1 MPEIALLTEE
11 QAQGKTKEIFND
23 IKDTLGTPLIHPF
36 FNILAP
42 FEPYFQKA
50 WEQLKPNI
58 TSPYFETFSSQVRFQ
73 LEDGI
78 KGNFFMPDHI
88 INLVRMGLQDY
99 KKEVQRIVGFFYYQ
113 DANLIILSAC
123 LNSAWVGS
131 IIGGSVPSPRG
142 RYSPPEIYRILR
154 RMEIPLISE
163 EEIATQEKI
172 GSIFTDIQATLGTLY
187 LPPDFRALACWPAY
201 LEYAWTKTKP
211 YLTHRK
217 FAPLKQKVKDF
228 LSQGIRDLPYSI
240 RLSEEGVKAL
250 GVSQE
255 QTEQLKRLLDHL
267 HEGMVSTA
275 LALACLK
282 VGLSIKGI

>member
-1 MPEIALLTEE
+1 MPEITLLTEE
-11 QAQGKTKEIFND
+11 RAQGKTKEIFDD
-23 IKDTLGTPLIHPF
+23 IKDTLGTPFIHPF

-42 FEPYFQKA
+42 FELYFQKA

-58 TSPYFETFSSQVRFQ
+58 THPYFETLSSKVRFQ
-73 LEDGI
+73 LEDSI

-88 INLVRMGLQDY
+88 INLVRLGLQDH
-99 KKEVQRIVGFFYYQ
+99 KREVQRVVGFFYYQ
-113 DANLIILSAC
+113 NANLILLSSC
-123 LNSAWVGS
+123 LNSALIGS
-131 IIGGSVPSPRG
+131 PVGGSVPLPRG
-142 RYSPPEIYRILR
+142 RYSPPEIRQILR
-154 RMEIPLISE
+154 KMEIPLIGE
-163 EEIATQEKI
+163 EEIANQEKVGEI
-172 GSIFTDIQATLGTLY
+172 CTDIQATLNTLY
-187 LPPDFRALACWPAY
+187 LPPDFRALARWPAY

-217 FAPLKQKVKDF
+217 FAPLKQQVKDF
-228 LSQGIRDLPYSI
+228 LSQGIRDLPYPI
-240 RLSEEGVKAL
+240 QLSEREVNAL
-250 GVSQE
+250 GVPRE